1 MKYAIMIARIIPP
14 RISPLPVV
22 FPALTPTKNM
32 IAPVRITM
40 KDEAVAM
47 NIRKP
52 QISWKYPAIS
62 LAKSINGLNRNLLIM
77 VNQRIISFN
86 FIIQMV
92 P

>member
-1 MKYAIMIARIIPP
+1 MKYAIMIARIITP

-22 FPALTPTKNM
+22 FPALTPTKSM

-40 KDEAVAM
+40 NDEAVPM
-47 NIRKP
+47 NIRKS
-52 QISWKYPAIS
+52 QISWKYPAIR
-62 LAKSINGLNRNLLIM
+62 LAQSINGLKRKLLIM

-86 FIIQMV
+86 CIIQMI